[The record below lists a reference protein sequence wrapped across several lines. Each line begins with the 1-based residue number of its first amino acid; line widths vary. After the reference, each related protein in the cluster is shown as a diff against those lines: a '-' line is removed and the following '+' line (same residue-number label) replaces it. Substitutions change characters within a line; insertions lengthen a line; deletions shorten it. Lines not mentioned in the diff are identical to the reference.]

1 MSAAIQNPLG
11 RFATYNNLW
20 TMYTTKSEN
29 FNSGAYR
36 DIMENVVLSSA
47 GRYDELRVP
56 TLYGRPEFFIN
67 NVEIE
72 AMVAPTGESGNTEQ
86 NKMTFDVFEPYSMGL
101 FLQSCQSAA
110 TAAGYPTYLD
120 DCPYVLK
127 LEIQGQTTYSEFETL
142 GPWFFC
148 VKLKSVS
155 FTTNESGSTYSVE
168 AFPYGDAAF
177 NSTVNTL
184 QSDMKLVGESAYEVL
199 VGNPDNSV
207 ITQLNLREQQLVK
220 DGNKKLQDFYS
231 IEFVKPDWGGE
242 NPFED
247 AAGPGNFD
255 FQPDTKGGTEQFK
268 RAQEVYENDKV
279 LKEKVI
285 IDPKKKTLN
294 FSNTTSITN
303 MIDAI
308 ILMTR
313 HARETGAGIIKPDS
327 EGNHVWWRL
336 DVDIKLLAL
345 DDRRNEYAKVYNFR
359 IVPYKLHSSVFQS
372 AGSSAQGI
380 SELSNQV
387 VKRYFYL
394 YTGLN
399 TEVIKWDI
407 QIENLFFTATSG
419 NSAESTGVQANPGAN
434 NSVAGEIQTAKA
446 PAGKTAETSPEG
458 TAAKTAPTNRAGKN
472 PHAGGAGVKDT
483 IQRIADNF
491 YTAALNRTSDTINL
505 ELEIQGDPYWIPESG
520 QPNFHSS
527 GGGKMV
533 NENGTMNQENRDIM
547 IEIIFRTPYDTEG
560 GSGLYKFMYAGQA
573 SPFSGIYKVN
583 NVVCSWKDNHF
594 TQTLKGFRIPGQNT
608 ENAKDP
614 HPMVLD
620 VLKPEPSYLG
630 AE

>member
-1 MSAAIQNPLG
+1 MSAIPNPLG
-11 RFATYNNLW
+11 KFATYNNLW
-20 TMYTTKSEN
+20 TLYCTKPAD

-36 DIMENVVLSSA
+36 DVMENIILSSA
-47 GRYDELRVP
+47 GRYDEQRVP
-56 TLYGRPEFFIN
+56 TIYGRPEYFIDDI
-67 NVEIE
+67 EIE
-72 AMVAPTGESGNTEQ
+72 SMIVPTGQAGNSAQTLI
-86 NKMTFDVFEPYSMGL
+86 KFKVFEPYSMGL
-101 FLQSCQSAA
+101 FLQSMQVAA
-110 TAAGYPTYLD
+110 RLAGYSSYLD
-120 DCPYVLK
+120 DAAYVLK
-127 LEIQGQTTYSEFETL
+127 LEIQGQTAYSEFETL
-142 GPWFFC
+142 GPWYFGL
-148 VKLKSVS
+148 KLSKIT
-155 FTTNESGSTYSVE
+155 FTTNESGSSYDVE
-168 AFPYGDAAF
+168 TIPYGNAGF

-199 VGNPDNSV
+199 VGSPTNSV
-207 ITQLNLREQQLVK
+207 ITQLNSREAQLVK
-220 DGNKKLQDFYS
+220 DGKKKLQDFYS

-294 FSNTTSITN
+294 FSSTTSITN
-303 MIDAI
+303 MIDAV

-336 DVDIKLLAL
+336 AIDIKLLDL
-345 DDRRNEYAKVYNFR
+345 DETTNQYAKVYNFR
-359 IVPYKLHSSVFQS
+359 VVPYKVHSSVFQS
-372 AGSSAQGI
+372 AGSSAQGVEQL
-380 SELSNQV
+380 SENVS
-387 VKRYFYL
+387 KRYYYI

-399 TEVIKWDI
+399 TEVLKWDI
-407 QIENLFFTATSG
+407 KIENLFFTAVSG
-419 NSAESTGVQANPGAN
+419 NSPESTGVQANPGAN

-446 PAGKTAETSPEG
+446 PAGKTVETSPEG

-483 IQRIADNF
+483 IQRVADEF
-491 YTAALNRTSDTINL
+491 YTASLNKNGDMVNL
-505 ELEIQGDPYWIPESG
+505 EVEVQGDPYWLPESG
-520 QPNFHSS
+520 QPNFHSP

-533 NENGTMNQENRDIM
+533 NQNGTMNQENRDIFVEM
-547 IEIIFRTPYDTEG
+547 IFRTPYDTEG
-560 GSGLYKFMYAGQA
+560 GAGLYKFMTAGQA
-573 SPFSGIYKVN
+573 SPFSGIYKMVK
-583 NVVCSWKDNHF
+583 VVSTWKDNHF
-594 TQTLKGFRIPGQNT
+594 TQNLSGFRLAGQ
-608 ENAKDP
+608 EVKNAKDP
-614 HPMVLD
+614 HPMNID